1 MIMRL
6 SSLHIYPIKSTRGL
20 ERDAAVV
27 EPWGLEHDRRWMVV
41 DETGQN
47 ITARTEQALF
57 TITATPGLDGELLLT
72 APERPVLRVPAPVS
86 GEPVTVGLSRLDRA
100 LSAGAAADAWVSA
113 VLSRAAR
120 LVWLDDP
127 QRRQVGT
134 HHGGTSTDVMNLA
147 DAGPLLL
154 TSTASLAQLN
164 DWIAADLEGRSGK
177 GGGQPDP
184 EPLPMMRFRPNVVID
199 ADRAGELRPFAED
212 TWATVRIG
220 DVRFRTGELCDR
232 CVMTTVDH
240 RTLARGKEP
249 IRTLARHR
257 RRHGSTW
264 FGSRLIP
271 VTIGTIRVGDPVSV
285 P

>member
-1 MIMRL
+1 MMRL
-6 SSLHIYPIKSTRGL
+6 SSLHLYPIKSTRGL

-41 DETGQN
+41 DEAGQN
-47 ITARTEQALF
+47 ISARTEQALF
-57 TITATPGLDGELLLT
+57 TITATPGRDGGLVLT
-72 APERPVLRVPAPVS
+72 APDRPALRVPAPLS

-127 QRRQVGT
+127 QQREVGA
-134 HHGGTSTDVMNLA
+134 HHGGTTTDVMNLA

-154 TSTASLAQLN
+154 TSTASLTQLN
-164 DWIAADLEGRSGK
+164 AWIAADLEARSGK
-177 GGGQPDP
+177 CGGEPDP
-184 EPLPMMRFRPNVVID
+184 GPLQMMRFRPNVVID

-212 TWATVRIG
+212 SWAAVRIG
-220 DVRFRTGELCDR
+220 DVRFRTSELCDR
-232 CVMTTVDH
+232 CVMTTVDPV
-240 RTLARGKEP
+240 TLARGKEP

-257 RRHGSTW
+257 RWDGSTW

-271 VTIGTIRVGDPVSV
+271 VTLGTIRVGDPVFV
-285 P
+285 A

>member
-1 MIMRL
+1 MMRL
-6 SSLHIYPIKSTRGL
+6 SSLHLYPIKSTRGL

-41 DETGQN
+41 DEAGQN

-57 TITATPGLDGELLLT
+57 TITATPGRDGGLVLT
-72 APERPVLRVPAPVS
+72 APDRPALRVPAPLS
-86 GEPVTVGLSRLDRA
+86 GEPVPVGLSRLDRA

-127 QRRQVGT
+127 RKREVGA
-134 HHGGTSTDVMNLA
+134 HHGGTTTDVMNLA

-154 TSTASLAQLN
+154 TSTASLGQLN
-164 DWIAADLEGRSGK
+164 DWIIADLEGRSGQ
-177 GGGQPDP
+177 GGGEPNP

-199 ADRAGELRPFAED
+199 ADHAGELRPFAED
-212 TWATVRIG
+212 SWATVRIG
-220 DVRFRTGELCDR
+220 DIRFRTGELCDR

-240 RTLARGKEP
+240 LTLARGKEP
-249 IRTLARHR
+249 IRTLARHHR
-257 RRHGSTW
+257 WDGSTW

-271 VTIGTIRVGDPVSV
+271 VTVGTIRVGDPVV
-285 P
+285 VA